1 MPNGPRRP
9 YRFAGLPRI
18 LDPQDEAE
26 SPSCIHTSDSEETD
40 KHKREFHLAAARVR
54 KYARRWKRI
63 ARSRRRARQLSVG
76 RLLPAS
82 LAEQQWIYERLAQ
95 FL

>member
-18 LDPQDEAE
+18 LDSDDEAGP
-26 SPSCIHTSDSEETD
+26 PSLIQTSDSEETD
-40 KHKREFHLAAARVR
+40 NHKIEFHLAAARVR

-63 ARSRRRARQLSVG
+63 ARSRRRARQLFVG

-82 LAEQQWIYERLAQ
+82 LAGQHWIYERLAQ